1 MASICV
7 ETGANVCFR
16 MAAVFILVCLTLSS
30 SFNGS
35 VLLTIPEAKYYG
47 KTLKE
52 KTIPSFIERMII

>member
-35 VLLTIPEAKYYG
+35 ILTIPVAKYYG